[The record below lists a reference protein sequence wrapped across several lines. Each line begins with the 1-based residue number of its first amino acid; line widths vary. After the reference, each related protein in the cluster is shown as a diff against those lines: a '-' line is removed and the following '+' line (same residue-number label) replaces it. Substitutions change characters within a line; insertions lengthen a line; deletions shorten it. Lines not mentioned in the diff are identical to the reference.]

1 MGSVVRG
8 SVLVAY
14 TAIFAALAI
23 LLTFGHAEVPFPI
36 LPYLKFDFAEIP
48 VMLALFLGGFGVGFS
63 ASVIHWIVLTIARGW
78 FLGPLMKFLAVAPMV
93 IGSWLGIKLVKGRS
107 LWKTLTMA
115 LLLGIIFRV
124 IVCSITN
131 VVVLLWVAPDYLKFS
146 ASLLKSI
153 GFNISSEMEAV
164 TLTLWFTAIFNA
176 IHVFLSSIVAYMV
189 FKATVKILPSIPKTM
204 KEVY

>member
-1 MGSVVRG
+1 LGSSVRR

-23 LLTFGHAEVPFPI
+23 LLTFSHAEVPFP
-36 LPYLKFDFAEIP
+36 LMPYLKFDFAEIP
-48 VMLALFLGGFGVGFS
+48 VMLALFLGGFGVGLS
-63 ASVIHWIVLTIARGW
+63 TSIIHWIVLTIARGW

-93 IGSWLGIKLVKGRS
+93 IGSWLGIRMVKGRS
-107 LWKTLTMA
+107 LWKTLAMA

-124 IVCSITN
+124 AVSSITN

-146 ASLLKSI
+146 ASILRAI
-153 GFNISSEMEAV
+153 GFNISSETEALM
-164 TLTLWFTAIFNA
+164 LTLWFNAIFNI

-189 FKATVKILPSIPKTM
+189 FKATAKILPSTPKTM
-204 KEVY
+204 KEV

>member
-93 IGSWLGIKLVKGRS
+93 IGSWFGIRLVKDRS
-107 LWKTLTMA
+107 IWKTLAMA
-115 LLLGIIFRV
+115 LILGIIFRV
-124 IVCSITN
+124 IAGSITN
-131 VVVLLWVAPDYLKFS
+131 IVVLLWVAPDYLKFS
-146 ASLLKSI
+146 TSLLKTI
-153 GFNISSEMEAV
+153 GFNISSETEAL
-164 TLTLWFTAIFNA
+164 TLTLWFTAIFNT
-176 IHVFLSSIVAYMV
+176 IHVLLSSILAYII
-189 FKATVKILPSIPKTM
+189 FKATIKILPSTPKTI
-204 KEVY
+204 KEI

>member
-1 MGSVVRG
+1 LGSVVRG

-93 IGSWLGIKLVKGRS
+93 IGSWFGIRLVKDRS
-107 LWKTLTMA
+107 IWKTLAMA
-115 LLLGIIFRV
+115 LILGIIFRV
-124 IVCSITN
+124 IAGSITN
-131 VVVLLWVAPDYLKFS
+131 IVVLLWVAPDYLKFS
-146 ASLLKSI
+146 TSLLKTI
-153 GFNISSEMEAV
+153 GFNISSETEAL
-164 TLTLWFTAIFNA
+164 TLTLWFTAIFNT
-176 IHVFLSSIVAYMV
+176 IHVLLSSILAYII
-189 FKATVKILPSIPKTM
+189 FKATIKILPSTPKTI
-204 KEVY
+204 KEI